1 MAPTG
6 PAQDPFRT
14 FRFVVEVEGIQ
25 VGGFSSVNGLQS
37 KIEYHTQRQGGVNTT
52 EYRLGGQ
59 VTYSELTLEAGLT
72 LQDPMWTWYEAAT
85 KGQIKRKNGTIS
97 LQDAQG
103 QLGASWNFFNAWPV
117 EWQGPAL
124 DAAQSLVATQR
135 FVLVHEG
142 ITKSGGDR

>member
-1 MAPTG
+1 
-6 PAQDPFRT
+6 
-14 FRFVVEVEGIQ
+14 
-25 VGGFSSVNGLQS
+25 
-37 KIEYHTQRQGGVNTT
+37 
-52 EYRLGGQ
+52 
-59 VTYSELTLEAGLT
+59 
-72 LQDPMWTWYEAAT
+72 MWTWYEAAT